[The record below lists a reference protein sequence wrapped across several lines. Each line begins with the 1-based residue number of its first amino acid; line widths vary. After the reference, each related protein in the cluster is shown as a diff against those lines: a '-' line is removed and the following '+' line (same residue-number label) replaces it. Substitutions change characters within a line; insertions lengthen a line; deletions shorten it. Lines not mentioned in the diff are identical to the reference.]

1 MASVLLLAACAGGDG
16 GDGEV
21 ATDRAA
27 QLLANLPDCDRVPLD
42 ESPEIAA
49 EVTGLYLPE
58 DARVTSVTEQGPLT
72 TVSGTIRMSPLDIR
86 DQYESRDDLDLLR
99 VEDEVFETE
108 VLVRAGGHRMYLMA
122 SALCADGSALTA
134 IVGPDSDEAGLPEFQ
149 SDQP

>member
-1 MASVLLLAACAGGDG
+1 MATVLLLAACGS

-21 ATDRAA
+21 ATDRPA

-49 EVTGLYLPE
+49 DVAGLYLPE

-99 VEDEVFETE
+99 IEDEVFETE

-149 SDQP
+149 SDLP

>member
-1 MASVLLLAACAGGDG
+1 MASVSLLAACG
-16 GDGEV
+16 GEV
-21 ATDRAA
+21 ATDRPA
-27 QLLANLPDCDRVPLD
+27 QMLANLPDCDRVPLD

-49 EVTGLYLPE
+49 EVAGLYLPE

-149 SDQP
+149 SDVP